1 MRQTVAVS
9 GWVRELQYLQ
19 HLACCGHRDS
29 DPQNYVR
36 CSQRRG
42 SRRGNTS
49 YCETKFSKTRY
60 VPLDARL
67 GCLKEYSDFRIR
79 CTHVPSGHFFLT
91 TRGTQLTLRKL
102 ESAMGLVRRCLSV
115 GSQIGAKQRTPRLY
129 DLRHSFACMTIR
141 RWLSAGDDIN
151 HRLLL
156 LCAYLGHVKPSD
168 TYWYLTGTPELFAL
182 VCARFE
188 EQAASP
194 SWVMPMTTSFQVM
207 LQNFFVKRLMNQR
220 QASPCTV
227 AAYRDT
233 FRLLLR
239 YMRDQK
245 GISPA
250 CITIDTLDAAT
261 VVEFLS
267 YLRNT
272 RLNSDAT
279 VNHRLAAIHS
289 FLDYVSYEQP
299 EHTATA
305 RRILGIP
312 FRSTDR
318 KVVNYLTREEMTLLL
333 NSCDTSSFR
342 GRRDRVIVLL
352 LYNTGIR
359 VSELVNLKRSDV
371 TISADGKGYVRVLGK
386 GRKERVI
393 PL

>member
-1 MRQTVAVS
+1 M
-9 GWVRELQYLQ
+9 
-19 HLACCGHRDS
+19 
-29 DPQNYVR
+29 
-36 CSQRRG
+36 
-42 SRRGNTS
+42 
-49 YCETKFSKTRY
+49 
-60 VPLDARL
+60 
-67 GCLKEYSDFRIR
+67 
-79 CTHVPSGHFFLT
+79 
-91 TRGTQLTLRKL
+91 
-102 ESAMGLVRRCLSV
+102 
-115 GSQIGAKQRTPRLY
+115 
-129 DLRHSFACMTIR
+129 
-141 RWLSAGDDIN
+141 
-151 HRLLL
+151 
-156 LCAYLGHVKPSD
+156 
-168 TYWYLTGTPELFAL
+168 
-182 VCARFE
+182 
-188 EQAASP
+188 
-194 SWVMPMTTSFQVM
+194 VMPMTTSFQVM

-220 QASPCTV
+220 RASPCTV

-289 FLDYVSYEQP
+289 FFDYVSYEQP
-299 EHTATA
+299 EHMATA

-393 PL
+393 PLWRTTQRCLSEHFRETGCSGDDYILSSTKHGRITRSGVRYRLDVLTARASEDHPFFRRKRITPHVLRHTTAMHLLQAGIDISTIALWLGHESLDTTHRYMEADLALKEKALSRMGNEPDSNGRRYRPNEDILSFLDSL